1 VATESGDWQAAPFD
15 QAQGDLSKVER
26 SDLELVRRVRKGDP
40 SAFHGLVDRYA
51 RFLYSLAISLTSSN
65 ADAEDL
71 VQETLAGAFRGLG
84 SFEGRSS
91 LKTWLAR
98 ILMRQNA
105 RRHRSAGSRP
115 AEVPLDEA
123 VEAEDARPGVASGR
137 PGHDR
142 AWPSKDIDLRLDIMA
157 AIRALRPDSRE
168 VVVLREI
175 EGLSYDEIAEVLDV
189 PRGTVESRLFRARRQ
204 MQQRLKEYLE

>member
-1 VATESGDWQAAPFD
+1 VATGSSDWRAA
-15 QAQGDLSKVER
+15 
-26 SDLELVRRVRKGDP
+26 DLEIVHRARNGDP
-40 SAFHGLVDRYA
+40 GAFHDLVDQYA
-51 RFLYSLAISLTSSN
+51 RFLYSLALSLTSSN
-65 ADAEDL
+65 PDAEDL

-98 ILMRQNA
+98 ILIRQNA
-105 RRHRSAGSRP
+105 RRHRSAGTRP

-123 VEAEDARPGVASGR
+123 AEAEDIAQTT
-137 PGHDR
+137 
-142 AWPSKDIDLRLDIMA
+142 PSQEATETRIDIMA

-168 VVVLREI
+168 IIVLREV

-204 MQQRLKEYLE
+204 LQERLKDYIAD